1 MTDPRVT
8 RHDIP
13 SLNGRQLLKGRLRR
27 QSDRGRNMCAMPAS
41 LVLKLVFHNP
51 RGFLAF
57 HTQQLN
63 LCAAG
68 ALL

>member
-27 QSDRGRNMCAMPAS
+27 QSDRGRNMCAMPAMP
-41 LVLKLVFHNP
+41 FGRA
-51 RGFLAF
+51 RGE
-57 HTQQLN
+57 
-63 LCAAG
+63 AATPIKIY
-68 ALL
+68 LTDLI